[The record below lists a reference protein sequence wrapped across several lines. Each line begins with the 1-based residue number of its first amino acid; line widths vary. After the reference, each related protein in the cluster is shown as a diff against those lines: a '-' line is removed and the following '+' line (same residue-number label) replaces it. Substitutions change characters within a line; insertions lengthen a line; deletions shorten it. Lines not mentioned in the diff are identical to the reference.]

1 MQGVIDYETTSVYQ
15 LVVVARD
22 RGRDPLSGECI
33 VVIRVQD
40 INDNAPKITIRT
52 LTSDVIGHLSHSPL
66 AQVYTPAVSCS
77 SSSNVILLMIV
88 RVEIVCLLPTMQVV
102 GGSGGVE
109 FSTVFCLFSA
119 RYLEYGASRITRL
132 DTEIFHHESCKPIYF
147 GVKRSKV
154 KVTRHT
160 KQCRC
165 PIIVTFP
172 GNSPAGDFIAGRNL
186 RKAILSWD

>member
-66 AQVYTPAVSCS
+66 AQVYTPAVSCQLQQQCHLVDDS
-77 SSSNVILLMIV
+77 SSRN
-88 RVEIVCLLPTMQVV
+88 CLLTTHDA
-102 GGSGGVE
+102 GSGGK
-109 FSTVFCLFSA
+109 L
-119 RYLEYGASRITRL
+119 G
-132 DTEIFHHESCKPIYF
+132 
-147 GVKRSKV
+147 G
-154 KVTRHT
+154 
-160 KQCRC
+160 
-165 PIIVTFP
+165 
-172 GNSPAGDFIAGRNL
+172 G
-186 RKAILSWD
+186 